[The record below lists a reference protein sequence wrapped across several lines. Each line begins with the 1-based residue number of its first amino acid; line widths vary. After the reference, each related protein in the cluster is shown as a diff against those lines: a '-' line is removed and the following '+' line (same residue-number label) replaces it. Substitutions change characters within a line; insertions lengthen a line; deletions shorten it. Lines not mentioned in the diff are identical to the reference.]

1 MTASGRIGLL
11 GGTFD
16 PFHHGHLAVAL
27 AADAALDLDAVY
39 VIPAAVPPH
48 RPQQPGASPSHRFAM
63 AALGVAETPG
73 LRVDDRELLATG
85 PSYTSLTLS
94 MFAEEGWTASQ
105 IFFITGADAF
115 AEIATWHDY
124 PGILDRAHFVVI
136 ARPGHD
142 VKALAEQ
149 LPELGPR
156 MRSADAM
163 SPPGADEIRE
173 PAIWLVHAKTPAVSA
188 TAIREAAAEGRQ
200 ITGLTPPLVEQ
211 HILRHGL
218 YGRSG
223 RHPVS
228 AAGSHT
234 AASEL
239 HAQEHV

>member
-1 MTASGRIGLL
+1 
-11 GGTFD
+11 
-16 PFHHGHLAVAL
+16 
-27 AADAALDLDAVY
+27 
-39 VIPAAVPPH
+39 
-48 RPQQPGASPSHRFAM
+48 M

-73 LRVDDRELLATG
+73 LLVDDRELLASG

-94 MFAEEGWTASQ
+94 TFATEGWTPSQ

-136 ARPGHD
+136 ARPGYD
-142 VKALAEQ
+142 VRTMAGQVPAL
-149 LPELGPR
+149 GSR
-156 MRSADAM
+156 MRSADTI
-163 SPPGADEIRE
+163 SPPGPDETRE

-188 TAIREAAAEGRQ
+188 TAIRDAAAAGRP

-218 YGRSG
+218 YGLSG
-223 RHPVS
+223 RGPVS
-228 AAGSHT
+228 AAGSDR

-239 HAQEHV
+239 HAQEHG

>member
-1 MTASGRIGLL
+1 MTSSGRIGLL

-16 PFHHGHLAVAL
+16 PFHHGHLAVAV

-48 RPQQPGASPSHRFAM
+48 RQRQPGASASHRFAM

-85 PSYTSLTLS
+85 PSYTSLTLA
-94 MFAEEGWTASQ
+94 MFAAEGWGPSQ

-124 PGILDRAHFVVI
+124 PDILDRAHFVVI

-142 VKALAEQ
+142 VRTLGEQ
-149 LPELGPR
+149 LPAISHR
-156 MRSADAM
+156 MRVADAM
-163 SPPGADEIRE
+163 SPPGPDETRQ
-173 PAIWLVHAKTPAVSA
+173 PAIWLVHVKTPAVSA
-188 TAIREAAAEGRQ
+188 TAIRDAAAEGRP
-200 ITGLTPPLVEQ
+200 ISGLTPPLVEQ

-223 RHPVS
+223 RRPAS
-228 AAGSHT
+228 AAGSDE

>member
-1 MTASGRIGLL
+1 
-11 GGTFD
+11 
-16 PFHHGHLAVAL
+16 
-27 AADAALDLDAVY
+27 
-39 VIPAAVPPH
+39 
-48 RPQQPGASPSHRFAM
+48 
-63 AALGVAETPG
+63 
-73 LRVDDRELLATG
+73 VDDRELLANG

-94 MFAEEGWTASQ
+94 MFAAEGWTPSQ
-105 IFFITGADAF
+105 TFFITGADAF

-142 VKALAEQ
+142 VRTLAVT

-156 MRSADAM
+156 MRHADAH
-163 SPPGADEIRE
+163 SPPGADETRE

-188 TAIREAAAEGRQ
+188 TAIRDAAAEGRP
-200 ITGLTPPLVEQ
+200 ISGLTPPLVEQ

-218 YGRSG
+218 YGRSARG
-223 RHPVS
+223 PVS
-228 AAGSHT
+228 ADGSHT